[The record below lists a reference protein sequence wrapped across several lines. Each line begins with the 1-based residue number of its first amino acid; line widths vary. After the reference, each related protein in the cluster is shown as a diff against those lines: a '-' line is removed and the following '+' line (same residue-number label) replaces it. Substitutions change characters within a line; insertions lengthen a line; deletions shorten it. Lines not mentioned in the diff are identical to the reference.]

1 MNKRIKKKKITQKIS
16 NKVFNTRQVV
26 IDAYSTYNY
35 AAELGYQL
43 KAPVRYVSYLKRLNL
58 NKRNTMLGGSIEKK
72 RKLKEEDIIA

>member
-1 MNKRIKKKKITQKIS
+1 MNKRIKKKKMTQKIS

-35 AAELGYQL
+35 AAELGYKL

-72 RKLKEEDIIA
+72 RKLKEEGIIA